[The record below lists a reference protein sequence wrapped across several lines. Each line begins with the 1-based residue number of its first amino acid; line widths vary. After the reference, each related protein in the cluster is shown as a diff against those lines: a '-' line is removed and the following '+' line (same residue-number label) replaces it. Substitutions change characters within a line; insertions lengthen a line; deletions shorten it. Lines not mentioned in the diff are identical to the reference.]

1 MLLRKRE
8 SSGAKM
14 RALVRWGTGKEEK
27 RSVER
32 YSGEKVQQQNKQRRI
47 AIIAFLNHLREN
59 EQQQLQ
65 QHHHHRQ

>member
-1 MLLRKRE
+1 
-8 SSGAKM
+8 M

-47 AIIAFLNHLREN
+47 AIVAFLNHLREN

-65 QHHHHRQ
+65 

>member
-1 MLLRKRE
+1 MFMCDERKLFIANE
-8 SSGAKM
+8 E
-14 RALVRWGTGKEEK
+14 WGTGKEEK

-47 AIIAFLNHLREN
+47 AIVAFLNHLREN

-65 QHHHHRQ
+65 QHHHHHRQ